1 LANIFILNNAYYV
14 SANVNNSELSSHVE
28 AKFSRYLQDVLTA
41 ERNTYKERCYPPDGP
56 TWRSKANTRNFSAGK
71 RLWKT

>member
-28 AKFSRYLQDVLTA
+28 AKFSRYLQDVLTT
-41 ERNTYKERCYPPDGP
+41 ERNTYKERC
-56 TWRSKANTRNFSAGK
+56 
-71 RLWKT
+71 